1 VKQGAQ
7 LLAHMDTLERASRY
21 LAKMPKAI
29 EGQGGRRATFKAVVI
44 LTKKF
49 GLSDEEAWPI
59 LAAWNQ
65 SHCEPDWTEL
75 DLHRMLSDALK
86 RDDLPKEGRA
96 SSFDPELLERVAAE
110 SPDVDEAFIKSR
122 SPLTVTG
129 PDAFLRKLY
138 KPGEHVLCFGGKKE
152 TQGTRWTHKEEKART
167 TLDRWKHED
176 WQNGAWFLIYPVTGE
191 YILKEDGGRTR
202 RSTENVTEHRY
213 LLIESDHSDVALWLR
228 AIAALPLK
236 IVSLVKSGGK
246 SIHAL
251 VNLDTHTLA
260 EWRGESE
267 KMKPFLTALG
277 ADPQAFGSAQLSRLP
292 FITRAGVQQELIY
305 LNPAADGTPIK
316 SLPVSRQEP
325 QNQ

>member
-1 VKQGAQ
+1 
-7 LLAHMDTLERASRY
+7 MDNLERASRY

-44 LTKKF
+44 LTQKF

-59 LAAWNQ
+59 LVAWNHT
-65 SHCEPDWTEL
+65 HCEPDWTERE
-75 DLHRMLSDALK
+75 LHRMLSDALK

-96 SSFDPELLERVAAE
+96 SPFDPELLQLVAGKC
-110 SPDVDEAFIKSR
+110 PHVDEVFIKSR

-129 PDAFLRKLY
+129 PDAFLRTLY
-138 KPGEHVLCFGGKKE
+138 QPGQHVLCFGGKKE
-152 TQGTRWTHKEEKART
+152 TQGNRWTHKVEDART

-251 VNLDTHTLA
+251 VNH
-260 EWRGESE
+260 
-267 KMKPFLTALG
+267 KPSVLPSYRVFH
-277 ADPQAFGSAQLSRLP
+277 SSRVP
-292 FITRAGVQQELIY
+292 EFSK
-305 LNPAADGTPIK
+305 N
-316 SLPVSRQEP
+316 
-325 QNQ
+325 